1 MSDGTLFGCGA
12 CSRSPPNNAST
23 VRGREAQT
31 IELVHRLVRP
41 VLPVLSLPFL
51 AWSLGT
57 VLRRVA
63 LRVVLVFTYLET
75 ARRFLVADVVYS
87 ELAVLPLLVVVVLL
101 AEGLRLALVVVMTPL
116 AWALLPWLFSLLPRL
131 LPLVVLAVGVQAWL
145 VISWLRSWLWQLRP
159 LLLPPSVHL
168 LLPEGWQCVT
178 SVLREDPYLAV
189 GHSPKQVLCG
199 RQEVLLLPALMRPP
213 PRAFLERM

>member
-1 MSDGTLFGCGA
+1 M
-12 CSRSPPNNAST
+12 
-23 VRGREAQT
+23 
-31 IELVHRLVRP
+31 
-41 VLPVLSLPFL
+41 LPLPFL

-101 AEGLRLALVVVMTPL
+101 AEGLRLALVVVLTPL
-116 AWALLPWLFSLLPRL
+116 ARALLPWLFSLLPRL

-168 LLPEGWQCVT
+168 LLPEGRQCVT

-189 GHSPKQVLCG
+189 GHSPKQVLYG